1 MLMNTAE
8 TIKNAEFIA
17 LKGKVQPQNTGDCSS
32 VSFDTDISE
41 LPEKVKSHSFY
52 ASVKRIF
59 DFSLAFFGILFSSPL
74 WIVFSALI
82 KLETPGPIFYYKE
95 CYTTG
100 GRKFKQWKFR
110 SMIDNAEKHTGMVL
124 ATVNDNRITKIGWF
138 LRKTA
143 MDELP
148 QLINIL
154 LGEMSFVGP
163 RPQRVKLVDEKYVRE
178 MPNYHHRHLVRPG
191 LTGIAQ
197 VYGRYDTDPRN
208 KLRYD
213 LVYVKKYN
221 MPLDLRLLFMS
232 FWITLRA
239 KWQVRGKNR

>member
-1 MLMNTAE
+1 MNTAD
-8 TIKNAEFIA
+8 TLNSTDFVT
-17 LKGKVQPQNTGDCSS
+17 LKGKAAPQGENHLSG
-32 VSFDTDISE
+32 VSLDTDITR
-41 LPEKVKSHSFY
+41 LPEKESVPYFY
-52 ASVKRIF
+52 RTAKRMF
-59 DFSLAFFGILFSSPL
+59 DITLAFFGIAFSSPL
-74 WIVFSALI
+74 WAIFAALI
-82 KLETPGPIFYYKE
+82 KLESPGPIFYHKV
-95 CYTTG
+95 CYTSG

-110 SMIDNAEKHTGMVL
+110 SMVDNAEKHTGMVL
-124 ATVNDNRITKIGWF
+124 ATVNDERITKIGWF

-163 RPQRVKLVDEKYVRE
+163 RPQRVKLVDEKYVPD
-178 MPNYHHRHLVRPG
+178 MPNYHDRHLVRPG

-221 MPLDLRLLFMS
+221 MLLDLQLLFMS
-232 FWITLRA
+232 FWITMRA

>member
-1 MLMNTAE
+1 VPTKSADGFNG
-8 TIKNAEFIA
+8 I
-17 LKGKVQPQNTGDCSS
+17 
-32 VSFDTDISE
+32 SFDTDISE
-41 LPEKVKSHSFY
+41 LPKKAKQPSFY
-52 ASVKRIF
+52 GALKRMF
-59 DFSLAFFGILFSSPL
+59 DFTLSFFGILFSLPL
-74 WIVFSALI
+74 WIVFAALI
-82 KLETPGPIFYYKE
+82 KLESPGPVFYYKV

-100 GRKFKQWKFR
+100 SRRFRQWKFR
-110 SMIDNAEKHTGMVL
+110 SMVNDAEKHTGPVL
-124 ATVNDNRITKIGWF
+124 ASINDSRITKIGWF

-163 RPQRVKLVDEKYVRE
+163 RPQRVSLVDDKYSID
-178 MPNYHHRHLVRPG
+178 MPNYHERHLVKPG
-191 LTGIAQ
+191 LTGLAQ

-208 KLRYD
+208 KLRFD

-221 MPLDLRLLFMS
+221 LLLDLRLLFMS